1 MRASI
6 LSNLVVDEIVS
17 LNNISRQ
24 SLGGPAAYGGLTAR
38 KFGFDTTLF
47 THFGKDLDSKYLE
60 YLKKHGIILNS
71 SKHSELPTTRFVLR
85 NFEDDRELTLNS
97 NCSAIDIEEIKNVKS
112 DCWIISPVF
121 EEVSV
126 ELLRYL
132 ATTSEK
138 GFVMLDPQ
146 GYTRTVDSARK
157 ISLRKKIDVPL
168 DDLDGIKLDSHEI
181 SCLTN
186 GLSGKEGLRKVR
198 SKYGI
203 DYIIYTQDQNICLL
217 QDERLYWLNLP
228 KINSPD
234 STGLGD
240 IITASFA
247 CAIVKEKEAIWALC
261 FAAGAL
267 TSALQTREI
276 GIEKIPSKS
285 AIEEN
290 AAYYYNIINY
300 DTI

>member
-1 MRASI
+1 MRTSI
-6 LSNLVVDEIVS
+6 LSNLVIDEIVS
-17 LNNISRQ
+17 RNNISRQ
-24 SLGGPAAYGGLTAR
+24 SLGGPAAYCGLTAR

-60 YLKKHGIILNS
+60 YLRKHGIIFNS
-71 SKHSELPTTRFVLR
+71 SEYSEHPTTRFVLR

-97 NCSAIDIEEIKNVKS
+97 ICTPIDIEEIKNVKS

-146 GYTRTVDSARK
+146 GYTRAVDSALK
-157 ISLRKKIDVPL
+157 ISLRNKIDVPL
-168 DDLDGIKLDSHEI
+168 NDLNGIKLDSHEI

-186 GLSGKEGLRKVR
+186 GLSGKDALRKIR

-203 DYIIYTQDQNICLL
+203 DYVIYTQDQNIHLL
-217 QDERLYWLNLP
+217 QDDRLYWLNIP
-228 KINSPD
+228 KIDSPD

-247 CAIVKEKEAIWALC
+247 CTILKEKDPIWALC

-267 TSALQTREI
+267 ISALQTREI

-290 AAYYYNIINY
+290 ATYYYNVMNY

>member
-1 MRASI
+1 
-6 LSNLVVDEIVS
+6 
-17 LNNISRQ
+17 
-24 SLGGPAAYGGLTAR
+24 LGGPAAYCGLTAR

-60 YLKKHGIILNS
+60 YLKKHGIIFNS
-71 SKHSELPTTRFVLR
+71 SEYSELPTTRFVLR

-97 NCSAIDIEEIKNVKS
+97 ICTPIDIEEIKNVKS

-146 GYTRTVDSARK
+146 GYTRAVDSALK
-157 ISLRKKIDVPL
+157 ISLRNKIDVPL
-168 DDLDGIKLDSHEI
+168 NDLNGIKLDSHEI

-186 GLSGKEGLRKVR
+186 GLSGKDALRKIR

-203 DYIIYTQDQNICLL
+203 DYVIYTQDQNIHLL
-217 QDERLYWLNLP
+217 QDDRLYWLNIP
-228 KINSPD
+228 KIDSPD

-247 CAIVKEKEAIWALC
+247 CTILKEKDPIWALC

-267 TSALQTREI
+267 ISALQTREI

-290 AAYYYNIINY
+290 ATYYYNVMNY

>member
-1 MRASI
+1 
-6 LSNLVVDEIVS
+6 
-17 LNNISRQ
+17 
-24 SLGGPAAYGGLTAR
+24 LGGPAAYCGLTAR

-60 YLKKHGIILNS
+60 YLKKHGIIFNS
-71 SKHSELPTTRFVLR
+71 STHSELPTTRFVLR

-157 ISLRKKIDVPL
+157 ISLRKKFDVPL
-168 DDLDGIKLDSHEI
+168 NDLNGIKLDSHEI

-203 DYIIYTQDQNICLL
+203 DYIIYTQDQKIHLL

-228 KINSPD
+228 KIVSPD

-247 CAIVKEKEAIWALC
+247 CTIVKEKEAIWALC

-290 AAYYYNIINY
+290 AAYYYNIMNY

>member
-6 LSNLVVDEIVS
+6 LSNLVIDEIVS
-17 LNNISRQ
+17 RNNISHQ
-24 SLGGPAAYGGLTAR
+24 SLGGPAAYCGLTAR
-38 KFGFDTTLF
+38 KFGFDTILF
-47 THFGKDLDSKYLE
+47 THYGKDLDSKYLE
-60 YLKKHGIILNS
+60 YLRKEGINFNS
-71 SKHSELPTTRFVLR
+71 TNPSEHPTTRFVLR

-97 NCSAIDIEEIKNVKS
+97 NCSAIDIEEVKSVKS

-121 EEVSV
+121 DEVSV

-146 GYTRTVDSARK
+146 GYTRSVDSANK
-157 ISLRKKIDVPL
+157 ISLRKTIDIPL
-168 DDLDGIKLDSHEI
+168 QDLNGIKLDSYEI

-186 GLSGKEGLRKVR
+186 GLSGIEGLQKIR

-203 DYIIYTQDQNICLL
+203 DYVVYTQDQNIHLL
-217 QDERLYWLNLP
+217 QGERLYWLVVP
-228 KINSPD
+228 KIDSPD

-247 CAIVKEKEAIWALC
+247 CTIIKEKDPIWALC

-276 GIEKIPSKS
+276 GIEKIPPKS
-285 AIEEN
+285 AIEDN
-290 AAYYYNIINY
+290 ASYYYNIMNY

>member
-1 MRASI
+1 MRANI

-17 LNNISRQ
+17 LNNISSQ
-24 SLGGPAAYGGLTAR
+24 SLGGPAAYCGLTAR

-60 YLKKHGIILNS
+60 YLKKHGIIFNS
-71 SKHSELPTTRFVLR
+71 SEYSELPTTRFVLR

-97 NCSAIDIEEIKNVKS
+97 ICSAIDIEEIKNVKS

-138 GFVMLDPQ
+138 GFVILDPQ
-146 GYTRTVDSARK
+146 GYTRAVDSARK
-157 ISLRKKIDVPL
+157 ISLRNKIDVPL
-168 DDLDGIKLDSHEI
+168 NDLNGIKLDSHEI
-181 SCLTN
+181 SSLTN
-186 GLSGKEGLRKVR
+186 GLSGKDGLRKIR

-203 DYIIYTQDQNICLL
+203 DYVIYTQDQNIHLL
-217 QDERLYWLNLP
+217 QDDRLYWLNIP
-228 KINSPD
+228 KIDSPD

-247 CAIVKEKEAIWALC
+247 CTIVKEKEAIWALC

-290 AAYYYNIINY
+290 AAYYYNIMNY